1 MKLEELQVD
10 EGFREKALAGILSFG
25 LAFAS
30 QVDAAEVY
38 VYTDDDGAQQAVAT
52 YNEVPKGKMAYV
64 VDVEDMDVKKIQKR
78 IQQEWKVR
86 PAYDGDVSD
95 ETRKRMFRT
104 DI

>member
-10 EGFREKALAGILSFG
+10 EGFREKALSGILSLG

-38 VYTDDDGAQQAVAT
+38 VYTDDDGAQQVVAT
-52 YNEVPKGKMAYV
+52 YKEIPKGKIAYV
-64 VDVEDMDVKKIQKR
+64 IDVEDMDVKTIQTK
-78 IQQEWKVR
+78 EVR
-86 PAYDGDVSD
+86 AGRDISD
-95 ETRKRMFRT
+95 ETRKRMYRT